1 MKNYEI
7 LDEFHYRWEDEDDY
21 DKMWLVYGAPLET
34 VDRIEKQQ
42 GFLEK
47 EKDRFV
53 KQMEANR
60 REFSN
65 EISELENLASGFKQF
80 AEIENYEEIAQNA
93 KNIKQKID
101 EANDRAK

>member
-1 MKNYEI
+1 
-7 LDEFHYRWEDEDDY
+7 
-21 DKMWLVYGAPLET
+21 
-34 VDRIEKQQ
+34 
-42 GFLEK
+42 
-47 EKDRFV
+47 
-53 KQMEANR
+53 MEANR

-101 EANDRAK
+101 EANERAKQINNRETLVEQEDVTDYTAIP